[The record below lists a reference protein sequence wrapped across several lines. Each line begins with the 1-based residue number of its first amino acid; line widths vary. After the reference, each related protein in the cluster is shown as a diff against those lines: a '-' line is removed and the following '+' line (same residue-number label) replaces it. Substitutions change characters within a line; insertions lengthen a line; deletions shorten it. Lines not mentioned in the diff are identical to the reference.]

1 VYLHSW
7 EFSTC
12 NANFSWFWCEGNAS
26 FIKWIGKSFVLI
38 YFLKEIVPL
47 WWFDCP

>member
-12 NANFSWFWCEGNAS
+12 NANFSWFWYEGSAS
-26 FIKWIGKSFVLI
+26 FIKWIRKSFVLI
-38 YFLKEIVPL
+38 YFLEEIVPL
-47 WWFDCP
+47 WWFDYP